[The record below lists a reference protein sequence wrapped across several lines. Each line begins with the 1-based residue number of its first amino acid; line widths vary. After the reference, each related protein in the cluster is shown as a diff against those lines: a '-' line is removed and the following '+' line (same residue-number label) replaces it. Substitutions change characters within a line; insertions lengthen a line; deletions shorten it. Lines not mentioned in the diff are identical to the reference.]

1 MQKSILRKA
10 ALLAAPVALVA
21 GLTGATLAQSGSF
34 SDEKPCYKLEMVQ
47 V

>member
-1 MQKSILRKA
+1 MRKSILRKA

-21 GLTGATLAQSGSF
+21 GLTGATLGQTGITPQ
-34 SDEKPCYKLEMVQ
+34 KCYKLTTVQ